1 MHGFHAMPILLT
13 RDFGEMEFAPDAFL
27 SFPAGIP
34 GFELEKRFVLIEPPL
49 LAPALVLQ
57 SATTPDLSF
66 LVIPVSVVDT
76 EYRIGITLE
85 DLRILGLDETRQPSA
100 GEVRVLGI
108 VSATDGG
115 HLTTNLLAPVV
126 ICIQT
131 RIGAQA
137 VRNDAVYSHGHPIHI
152 ETGSSEGE
160 SSCS

>member
-13 RDFGEMEFAPDAFL
+13 RDFGEVDFAPDAFL
-27 SFPAGIP
+27 SFPTGIP

-57 SATTPDLSF
+57 SASTPDLSF
-66 LVIPVSVVDT
+66 LVIPVSVVDA
-76 EYRIGITLE
+76 EYRIGITQE
-85 DLRILGLDETRQPSA
+85 DLRILGLDETRQPSD

-108 VSATDGG
+108 VSATDSG

-126 ICIQT
+126 INAQT
-131 RIGAQA
+131 RIGVQA
-137 VRNDAVYSHGHPIHI
+137 VRTDAVYSHCHALHL
-152 ETGSSEGE
+152 EAGSSEGE